1 MIPLNIGRNSSFW
14 GKWSDGFK
22 MIHQSTAVIGMTSKN
37 HLSSSEWEARV
48 NLAACYRLCA
58 LNQWDDLIYTHISA
72 RVPGVKNHYL
82 INPFGLQFEEIT
94 ASNLL
99 VVNTDGQCVSD
110 QQNGRVNPTGFAIH
124 GAIHKA
130 RPDAHCVMHL
140 HNTAGIAVS
149 AQQDGLLPLS
159 QHAMRFQGHL
169 GYHDYEGLALTAA
182 EGIRLTQNLDSHP
195 AMLLRNHGTL
205 TVGRTVAEA
214 YVVMATLIKAC
225 EIQVAAL
232 SSPNCRWPSQ
242 EVIQKAAN
250 ELHDGGAEEGA
261 LEWPALLRKL
271 DRIDPSYKT

>member
-1 MIPLNIGRNSSFW
+1 MFLI
-14 GKWSDGFK
+14 
-22 MIHQSTAVIGMTSKN
+22 STAAIGIMSKN
-37 HLSSSEWEARV
+37 RLSSSEWEARV

-72 RVPGVKNHYL
+72 SIPGVNNRYL

-99 VVNTDGQCVSD
+99 SVNHDGQLVGD
-110 QQNGRVNPTGFAIH
+110 QKNDRVNPTGFAIH

-149 AQQDGLLPLS
+149 AQRDGLLPLS

-169 GYHDYEGLALTAA
+169 GYHDYEGLALAEA
-182 EGIRLTQNLDSHP
+182 EGIRLTQNLGSHP

-232 SSPNCRWPSQ
+232 SSPNYIYPKPN
-242 EVIQKAAN
+242 VIQKAAS
-250 ELHDGGAEEGA
+250 ELHDDGAEEGT

-271 DRIDPSYKT
+271 NRIDPSYKT